1 MLVLC
6 VLQALEMYNE
16 EVMYIYDNYFRFV
29 AKDCAKRM
37 GDDDTL
43 PVSGV
48 RIETKESFKPYTEGN
63 NIF

>member
-1 MLVLC
+1 
-6 VLQALEMYNE
+6 MYNE